1 MLDRVFQETR
11 DSGFQEEKYE
21 SLILSLRWEK
31 RDLLQVLDSRISAL
45 VKRRYT
51 KASVSWTDV
60 FPHKVGDA
68 EVGDYIVSRTM
79 YRPRDIIQFG
89 NYCVQ
94 HAENRPA
101 FTRATLLAAEGEYSE
116 KRFRSCGDEF
126 STDYPS
132 LLAFAALLK
141 GRAAAFPLGDIST
154 DDLDELL
161 RTIDENGNGR
171 LKNWIQLVYEN
182 KLSVEEFRR
191 RIALVFYR
199 VGLVG
204 IRLAPGSRVMW
215 SFRGGE
221 VLRDTEISDT
231 SRLQITPVFY
241 RVLGTVTHGR
251 KR

>member
-116 KRFRSCGDEF
+116 KTVPVMWRRIQHGLPKPPCVR
-126 STDYPS
+126 
-132 LLAFAALLK
+132 
-141 GRAAAFPLGDIST
+141 RAAKGAGGRIPAW
-154 DDLDELL
+154 
-161 RTIDENGNGR
+161 RHID
-171 LKNWIQLVYEN
+171 
-182 KLSVEEFRR
+182 
-191 RIALVFYR
+191 
-199 VGLVG
+199 
-204 IRLAPGSRVMW
+204 
-215 SFRGGE
+215 
-221 VLRDTEISDT
+221 
-231 SRLQITPVFY
+231 
-241 RVLGTVTHGR
+241 
-251 KR
+251 